1 MNKLKR
7 IVEVLKEYFIT
18 ILKKQKL
25 QLPEAKNEDEEF
37 EFNNTESSIDLE
49 EYDDIEAFD
58 GVIDDLKD
66 IEMNKKDFFILYE
79 NVKKGIVKLEDL
91 MIFDVLKIQLMMKNE
106 LDFINEK
113 ITNSEKKLRKIKLT
127 LKRLNEEKDRYYR
140 KLQNNNQ

>member
-25 QLPEAKNEDEEF
+25 QLLEAKNEDEEF